1 MEEALF
7 ARSAL
12 LLGEEALEALARRSV
27 LLFGVGGVGSFVAE
41 GLARSGIGRI
51 TLVDNDTVAPSN
63 CNRQLVALHST
74 LGQPKAQVM
83 RDRILDIN
91 PACQAEALCLFYG
104 PETRDAVDFSAY
116 DYVVDAIDTMTAKLL
131 VIQRAKAA
139 GVPVISSMGTGNK
152 LDPSRF
158 RITDIAKTAVCPL
171 ARVMRRELKSRGI
184 AGVDVLWSDE
194 PPRTPLA
201 AAPPAPGR
209 RQTPGSVAFVPPVLW
224 REAEAAT
231 LLTLLLLAAWG
242 LRTYQVKKH

>member
-1 MEEALF
+1 MEYCIVEDGVIVNMIVAEADF
-7 ARSAL
+7 AAEIGAL
-12 LLGEEALEALARRSV
+12 PAYDGAAIGGAYTPPPPEPEPPTTDERVAKLEAELVSAQSAAAIT
-27 LLFGVGGVGSFVAE
+27 FV
-41 GLARSGIGRI
+41 
-51 TLVDNDTVAPSN
+51 TLCETGTIDTV
-63 CNRQLVALHST
+63 
-74 LGQPKAQVM
+74 
-83 RDRILDIN
+83 
-91 PACQAEALCLFYG
+91 
-104 PETRDAVDFSAY
+104 
-116 DYVVDAIDTMTAKLL
+116 TAKLL

-209 RQTPGSVAFVPPVLW
+209 RQTPGSVAFVPPV
-224 REAEAAT
+224 AG
-231 LLTLLLLAAWG
+231 LLIAGHVVRSLCSI
-242 LRTYQVKKH
+242 QP